1 MSASANNVIQHN
13 FKVYSNKPEEM
24 SGEEIQEL
32 EDQLAYMKAKVHF
45 LDTERRVTILT
56 IEELIKTLNQQ
67 KSLQL
72 KFDWE
77 ESAMYKFMK
86 ERDDNEGGED
96 KE

>member
-1 MSASANNVIQHN
+1 
-13 FKVYSNKPEEM
+13 
-24 SGEEIQEL
+24 
-32 EDQLAYMKAKVHF
+32 MKAKVHF